1 MSLARFMELGLSHP
15 EFGYY
20 STKDKIF
27 NKGGDF
33 TTSPEISQMF
43 GESLGIWVLQAMQN
57 NCGGIDKP
65 FQIVE
70 VGPGSGTMMSDILRT
85 IQQFGKLKNIDIALV
100 ESSSNLVKQQ
110 QEKLLELLQ
119 KKMGIFMTYDIK
131 KTKNPQKDDQEE
143 LQVERFFNKETN
155 FSISWYSD
163 IRSLY
168 NLELQ
173 NQVSKVEAF
182 KKELETQ

>member
-57 NCGGIDKP
+57 NYGGLSKP

-70 VGPGSGTMMSDILRT
+70 VGPGSGIMMSDILRT
-85 IQQFGKLKNIDIALV
+85 VEQFGKLKNIDIALV

-110 QEKLLELLQ
+110 QERLLDLLQ
-119 KKMGIFMTYDIK
+119 KQMGIFMAYDLQK
-131 KTKNPQKDDQEE
+131 VKNAEDSEM
-143 LQVERFFNKETN
+143 QVERFYNKENN

-168 NLELQ
+168 NRELQ
-173 NQVSKVEAF
+173 G
-182 KKELETQ
+182 